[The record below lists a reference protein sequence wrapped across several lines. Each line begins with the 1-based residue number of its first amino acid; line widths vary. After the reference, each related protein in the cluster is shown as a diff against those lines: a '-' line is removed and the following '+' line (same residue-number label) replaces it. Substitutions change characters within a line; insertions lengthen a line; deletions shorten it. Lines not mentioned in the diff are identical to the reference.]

1 MDYIL
6 AVDDNPKNIQVLG
19 NLLKNENYKVEFALN
34 GKSALEW
41 LQRREFD
48 LVLLDVMM
56 PEIDGFEV
64 CRRIK
69 RDPVLRHISI
79 IFITAR
85 DDEESIVSGFKSGAV
100 DYITKPF
107 KRNELLSRVST
118 HLELK
123 KAREEIALKNKSITS
138 SINYARRIQQSILPS
153 DEMIKKILPESFVL
167 YKPKEIIGGDF
178 FWIHNIGDKII
189 VAVAD
194 CTGHGVPGSI
204 MSMLG
209 ISLLNEI
216 FWKKNMYNADEILRE
231 LREKIKLTFYRQDQN
246 FTQRDGMD
254 MALCVIDKKEKQ
266 LQYAG
271 ALMPLILIRNN
282 DIIEIKGD
290 KQSVALYKEE
300 VDFTAHLINY
310 GPTDLFYLYSDG
322 IINQFRENDSEKFK
336 TRRFKELLLEIHHLP
351 IQNQGKLIEERFEK
365 WRGKRNLLDDVCVFG
380 FSV

>member
-69 RDPVLRHISI
+69 QDPVLRHIPI

-167 YKPKEIIGGDF
+167 YRPKEIIGGDF

-204 MSMLG
+204 VSMLG

-231 LREKIKLTFYRQDQN
+231 LRKKIKLTFYRQDQN

-254 MALCVIDKKEKQ
+254 MALCVIDKKKKQ

-351 IQNQGKLIEERFEK
+351 IQNQGKFIEERFEK
-365 WRGKRNLLDDVCVFG
+365 WRGKRDLLDDVCVFG

>member
-19 NLLKNENYKVEFALN
+19 NLIKNENYKVEFALN

-69 RDPVLRHISI
+69 QDPVLRHIPI

-167 YKPKEIIGGDF
+167 YRPKEIIGGDF

-204 MSMLG
+204 VSMLG

-231 LREKIKLTFYRQDQN
+231 LRKKIKLTFYR
-246 FTQRDGMD
+246 
-254 MALCVIDKKEKQ
+254 
-266 LQYAG
+266 
-271 ALMPLILIRNN
+271 
-282 DIIEIKGD
+282 
-290 KQSVALYKEE
+290 
-300 VDFTAHLINY
+300 
-310 GPTDLFYLYSDG
+310 
-322 IINQFRENDSEKFK
+322 
-336 TRRFKELLLEIHHLP
+336 
-351 IQNQGKLIEERFEK
+351 
-365 WRGKRNLLDDVCVFG
+365 
-380 FSV
+380 